1 MKSRLHSSHIGTE
14 SCLRRAR
21 ECLFWSEVSAEMREL
36 VAQCETCAKLPNLPN
51 QSAERDID
59 TALSTFPTMAEGC
72 CRSIQVQ
79 QERLHDHSGPEY
91 FSNYWELDQLNSSIR
106 PILLGMEVLK
116 SKYRTM
122 GLSLPRLSSPSSQPR
137 LERHT
142 SSPGH
147 HKSNEMAE
155 SAVKTAKRAYFK
167 RPPSLVLTSIWPYW
181 ITDPTSHN
189 HQRVT
194 SVSYGTRNTAE

>member
-1 MKSRLHSSHIGTE
+1 
-14 SCLRRAR
+14 
-21 ECLFWSEVSAEMREL
+21 MREL
-36 VAQCETCAKLPNLPN
+36 VAQWETCAKLPNFPN

-59 TALSTFPTMAEGC
+59 TALTTFPTMAEGC

-122 GLSLPRLSSPSSQPR
+122 GLSLPR
-137 LERHT
+137 
-142 SSPGH
+142 
-147 HKSNEMAE
+147 
-155 SAVKTAKRAYFK
+155 RAG
-167 RPPSLVLTSIWPYW
+167 I
-181 ITDPTSHN
+181 
-189 HQRVT
+189 
-194 SVSYGTRNTAE
+194 

>member
-1 MKSRLHSSHIGTE
+1 MKPSFTVGLTGSKNHLHKFILTSVLETSYPYKTDWHSEVNESLSMQLSIRRDMKSRLHSSHIGTE

-59 TALSTFPTMAEGC
+59 TALTTFPTMAEVC

-79 QERLHDHSGPEY
+79 QERLHDHSGLEY

-106 PILLGMEVLK
+106 PI
-116 SKYRTM
+116 
-122 GLSLPRLSSPSSQPR
+122 
-137 LERHT
+137 
-142 SSPGH
+142 
-147 HKSNEMAE
+147 
-155 SAVKTAKRAYFK
+155 
-167 RPPSLVLTSIWPYW
+167 
-181 ITDPTSHN
+181 
-189 HQRVT
+189 
-194 SVSYGTRNTAE
+194 